1 MDLSWKVDPPRPN
14 GTGYCVIDDHGRVV
28 ELGTVTTD
36 QEVIGLVGTGEVW
49 VGVDAPLR
57 VMPGRS
63 MRSCERMVRSR
74 GIRILPTELGFHYRH
89 YGGCRGATIAKS
101 LKALGLEYFGQGG
114 KALFEVYPR
123 AVLHALG
130 PFPLSYKKGPRSD
143 RLVAVDH
150 ALRRLGEW
158 EPSIEIPPR
167 FMPGLRDGKE
177 AADRMD
183 ALLAAASL
191 YRHRLYSGK
200 RSMVLGE
207 YDDGYILLPR

>member
-1 MDLSWKVDPPRPN
+1 LSWKIYPPRPN
-14 GTGYCVIDDHGRVV
+14 GTGYCVIDDDGRVV

-36 QEVIGLVGTGEVW
+36 QEVIGLVGTGDVW
-49 VGVDAPLR
+49 LGIDAPLR
-57 VMPGRS
+57 AMPGRS
-63 MRSCERMVRSR
+63 MRTCERMVLSR
-74 GIRILPTELGFHYRH
+74 GIRILPTELGFHHRH
-89 YGGCRGATIAKS
+89 YGGCRGAIIAKS
-101 LKALGLEYFGQGG
+101 LEARGLEYFGQGG

-123 AVLHALG
+123 AVLRALG
-130 PFPLSYKKGPRSD
+130 PLPLSYKKGPRSD
-143 RLVAVDH
+143 RLVAADH

-177 AADRMD
+177 MADRMD

-207 YDDGYILLPR
+207 DDDGYILLPQ

>member
-1 MDLSWKVDPPRPN
+1 
-14 GTGYCVIDDHGRVV
+14 
-28 ELGTVTTD
+28 
-36 QEVIGLVGTGEVW
+36 
-49 VGVDAPLR
+49 
-57 VMPGRS
+57 
-63 MRSCERMVRSR
+63 MVRSR
-74 GIRILPTELGFHYRH
+74 GIRILPTELGFHNRH

-130 PFPLSYKKGPRSD
+130 PFTLSYKKGPRSD

-183 ALLAAASL
+183 AVLAAASL